1 MKKLALKLI
10 TAAVVFSVTTIRG
23 GQAEDALSRMSS
35 SCDSLRCYIVTIVTH
50 EVKDSKTRDIT
61 VDFSWNRAGWI
72 KTVVVAG
79 DNKGSVAVYDPAQK
93 KIKVRWAGIELPVM
107 LSPDSKTTQGLYG
120 EKIYDGPF
128 PAIFKTSG
136 WYKSHGT
143 ISWVGEETVDGASC
157 AVIELKTNTPADN
170 KGIARER
177 WWLDK
182 TTGLPRKTE
191 SFDAN
196 GTKVISIAY
205 KNLKLNPQL
214 SQNHF
219 NL

>member
-10 TAAVVFSVTTIRG
+10 IAAVIFSVTNIRG
-23 GQAEDALSRMSS
+23 GQAEEALSRMKT
-35 SCDSLRCYIVTIVTH
+35 SLDTVRCYTVTIVTH
-50 EVKDSKTRDIT
+50 EVKGSRTKDIT
-61 VDFSWNRAGWI
+61 IDFSWNRSGWI

-79 DNKGSVAVYDPAQK
+79 DNKGSVAVYDPTQNT
-93 KIKVRWAGIELPVM
+93 IKVRWAGIALPVM

-120 EKIYDGPF
+120 EKIYDGTF
-128 PAIFKTSG
+128 AAMFKTSV
-136 WYKSHGT
+136 WYKSHGS
-143 ISWVGEETVDGASC
+143 ISWVGEETLDGASC
-157 AVIELKTNTPADN
+157 AVIELKADTPADN

-182 TTGLPRKTE
+182 STGLLRKTE
-191 SFDAN
+191 AFDAN
-196 GTKVISIAY
+196 GTRVVLSIY

-214 SQNHF
+214 PQDYF